1 MADLSVTAANVR
13 RGAEYVETT
22 GTSGEAITIGQL
34 VAEDTSDGKLYLA
47 DCDSGT
53 TARRKIT
60 GVALSTVSAV
70 DQKLTY
76 ISSGYVN
83 PGAAV
88 TSGEIY
94 VLSGTAGGICPEG
107 DLASG
112 DTVCILG
119 VGYTTSLIRL
129 SIFNSEAVV

>member
-22 GTSGEAITIGQL
+22 GTSGEAITVGQL

-53 TARRKIT
+53 TQRRKIT
-60 GVALSTVSAV
+60 GVALSATSAV
-70 DQKLTY
+70 DQKVTY
-76 ISSGYVN
+76 VSGGYVN

-94 VLSGTAGGICPEG
+94 VLSGTAGAICPEG

-112 DTVCILG
+112 DTVSILG
-119 VGYTTSLIRL
+119 VGYSSSLIRL